1 VTDLSR
7 WTPRPRPTR
16 TTLEGR
22 YVRLEPLDPARH
34 GDALYEAGSG
44 PEAESLFRYLFE
56 SPFGTRAAFDAW
68 AERAAA
74 GEDPLA
80 FAVVD
85 KATGRAEGRA
95 SLMRIDPAHGVI
107 ETGSILFGPRLAR
120 TRGATEAI
128 HLLGSYVFDDLGYR
142 RFEWKCNALNEPS
155 RRAALRL
162 GFTYE
167 GLFRRHMVVKGES
180 RDTAWFAMVDTEWPR
195 LKAALEA
202 WLEPSNFDSDGRQLR
217 TLASFRGE

>member
-1 VTDLSR
+1 
-7 WTPRPRPTR
+7 
-16 TTLEGR
+16 
-22 YVRLEPLDPARH
+22 
-34 GDALYEAGSG
+34 
-44 PEAESLFRYLFE
+44 
-56 SPFGTRAAFDAW
+56 
-68 AERAAA
+68 
-74 GEDPLA
+74 
-80 FAVVD
+80 VVD

-217 TLASFRGE
+217 ALASFRGE